1 MRKILALFL
10 MVALF
15 TSGVNAQHIKSSKM
29 PPIIIKDFNVRFP
42 NVSKVKWRKIES
54 LYFASFMLDGKG
66 IDVTYQS
73 TGEWV
78 ETLSEISINDLPTE
92 VVTGVHNLFTA
103 ATIKAA
109 AKVEQSTKEILYI
122 VQLRFKGRKAEMT
135 LDAKGNQVS

>member
-1 MRKILALFL
+1 